1 MVTEQTGEMQDRVVL
16 VTGASRGIGAA
27 TARLFGAHGATVC
40 VNYHRSYNAA
50 QEVVRS
56 IEQTGGH
63 AVAFQADVG
72 NIHQIEAM
80 VEAVEQALG
89 PIETLVMNATAL
101 KQFTCAPFN
110 QFSWDQFQAMVL
122 GELAG
127 VFVPA
132 RVIAPRMIQRQRGTM
147 IAVSSLISRCPV
159 EGFAAHAAGK
169 AGVDAL
175 ARVLAT
181 ELGPHGI
188 RVNVV
193 APGLV
198 ETEATRWLVEAQ
210 QDRQATIP
218 LRRIAQPD
226 DIAGAIYLLASAHA
240 QFLMGNYLALDGGS
254 SMP

>member
-1 MVTEQTGEMQDRVVL
+1 MTEQTREMRDRIVL

-27 TARLFGAHGATVC
+27 TARLFGAQGATVC
-40 VNYHRSYNAA
+40 VNYHRSRNAA
-50 QEVVRS
+50 LEVVRA

-63 AVAFQADVG
+63 AMAIQANVG
-72 NIHQIEAM
+72 DAEQVDTM
-80 VEAVEQALG
+80 VETVERQLG

-101 KQFTCAPFN
+101 EQFTRASFC
-110 QFSWDQFQAMVL
+110 QFSWEQFQAMVL

-127 VFVPA
+127 VYFPA
-132 RVIAPRMIQRQRGTM
+132 QAVAPRMIERQHGSM
-147 IAVSSLISRCPV
+147 IAVSSLIARCPA

-169 AGVDAL
+169 AGVEGL

-198 ETEATRWLVEAQ
+198 ETEATRWLMQAQ
-210 QDRQATIP
+210 QDRQATVP
-218 LRRIAQPD
+218 LRRIAQPE
-226 DIAGAIYLLASAHA
+226 DIAGANFSLASVQA
-240 QFLMGNYLALDGGS
+240 QFLTGQYLSIGGGS
-254 SMP
+254 DMP